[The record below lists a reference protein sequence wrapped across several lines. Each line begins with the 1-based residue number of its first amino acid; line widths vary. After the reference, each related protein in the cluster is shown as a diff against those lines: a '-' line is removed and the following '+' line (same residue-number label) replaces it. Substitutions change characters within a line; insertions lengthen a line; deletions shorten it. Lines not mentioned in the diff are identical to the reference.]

1 MKNQMNF
8 NGSHRFNRSLK
19 IHIYIDV
26 RRKYI
31 EVDIYIYIYIHIK
44 TKHTNDTKVK
54 LVFKNKLNEKRYYI
68 PLYLIF
74 YIYINKHKNIFI

>member
-1 MKNQMNF
+1 MNF

-31 EVDIYIYIYIHIK
+31 EVDIYTYQDK
-44 TKHTNDTKVK
+44 TYKRYKVK
-54 LVFKNKLNEKRYYI
+54 LVFKKQIKRKEI
-68 PLYLIF
+68 LHTVVSNFLH
-74 YIYINKHKNIFI
+74 IYIHIY

>member
-1 MKNQMNF
+1 MNF

-31 EVDIYIYIYIHIK
+31 EVDIYIHIK
-44 TKHTNDTKVK
+44 TKHTNDTK
-54 LVFKNKLNEKRYYI
+54 
-68 PLYLIF
+68 
-74 YIYINKHKNIFI
+74 

>member
-1 MKNQMNF
+1 MNF

-31 EVDIYIYIYIHIK
+31 EVDIYIYIHTYQDK
-44 TKHTNDTKVK
+44 TYKRYKVK
-54 LVFKNKLNEKRYYI
+54 LLFKNKLNENRYYI

>member
-1 MKNQMNF
+1 MNF

-31 EVDIYIYIYIHIK
+31 EVDIYIYIYIHTYQDK
-44 TKHTNDTKVK
+44 TYKRYKVK
-54 LVFKNKLNEKRYYI
+54 LLFKNKLNENRYYI

>member
-1 MKNQMNF
+1 MLSTCYLHVISINEQHSKTKKLLQINIKNDEMNF

-31 EVDIYIYIYIHIK
+31 EVDIYIHIK
-44 TKHTNDTKVK
+44 TKHTNDTK
-54 LVFKNKLNEKRYYI
+54 
-68 PLYLIF
+68 
-74 YIYINKHKNIFI
+74 